1 LVLSKFYGVAPSHV
15 GLYLVPF
22 AIGNFLGPLL
32 LGRFFDSVGRRK
44 MIAWTYGLSG
54 TLLAL
59 TGYLFLQGYLTALT
73 QTLAWCV
80 IFFFASAGASAAYLT
95 VSELFPLEIR
105 ATAIAIFFVISQG
118 VGAFGPWL
126 FSHLIETSAQ
136 DVFFGDLVG
145 AAAML
150 IGSIV
155 ALRFGV
161 NAEKQP
167 LEDIA
172 PPLSCR
178 NNQSESG
185 SPEIPV

>member
-1 LVLSKFYGVAPSHV
+1 
-15 GLYLVPF
+15 
-22 AIGNFLGPLL
+22 
-32 LGRFFDSVGRRK
+32 
-44 MIAWTYGLSG
+44 
-54 TLLAL
+54 
-59 TGYLFLQGYLTALT
+59 
-73 QTLAWCV
+73 
-80 IFFFASAGASAAYLT
+80 

-145 AAAML
+145 AVAML
-150 IGSIV
+150 IGFIV